1 MNEKDYVTDKMK
13 GKLQK
18 SDFYHFL
25 GGSVHEDHRGELIN
39 LFAFCQP
46 ITDVSGQLT
55 NESAQFL

>member
-1 MNEKDYVTDKMK
+1 MNEKDYVTHKMK

-46 ITDVSGQLT
+46 ITDVSGQ
-55 NESAQFL
+55 